1 MNELLQRLTRIVRFL
16 TADIWRLQAHKLP
29 PRRSL
34 WVTRLRILL
43 LAVRRFNLDKCALR
57 ASALTFYSLLSI
69 VPVVA
74 LAFAVAKG
82 FGIEKTL
89 GEQILARLP
98 GNEEAAQ
105 KIIGFAHSLLEETK
119 GGAIAGAGVAL
130 LLWTVIKLLGNIEK
144 SFNDIWGITTPRSFG
159 RRIADYLSVTMTCP
173 ILIIVAS
180 SATVLVA
187 TRAAS
192 VIERLSFLGYLAAPL
207 LLLLKLLPY
216 VVIWIVFTFIYAFMP
231 NTRVGMKSA
240 LWGGILAGTAYQLVQ
255 LAYVSFQIGV
265 SKFGAIYGSFAALPL
280 FLVWLELSWTIVL
293 LGAEVSFAH
302 QNVSTYE
309 YEQDCLG
316 VSHSFR
322 RMVAVLVASRCV
334 KAFLRGEEP
343 LTAEDISRGLDA
355 PVRLIRS
362 VLSELTRA
370 RVLSEVC
377 RAGRGEVAYEPA
389 LDVRQLTVAG
399 VVKRLDDQGVSAV
412 PIQESPDVQRLR
424 DSIARF
430 GQRNEQSSQNT
441 RLQDL

>member
-1 MNELLQRLTRIVRFL
+1 MWLQKLSGIVRFL
-16 TADIWRLQAHKLP
+16 RADIWRLQAHKLP

-43 LAVRRFNLDKCALR
+43 LAVRRFNLDRCALH
-57 ASALTFYSLLSI
+57 ASALTFYSLLSL

-82 FGIEKTL
+82 FGIEEIL

-98 GNEEAAQ
+98 DNEEAAQ
-105 KIIGFAHSLLEETK
+105 KIMGFAHSLLEETR
-119 GGAIAGAGVAL
+119 GGAIAGVGVAL
-130 LLWTVIKLLGNIEK
+130 LLWTVVKLLGNIEK
-144 SFNDIWGITTPRSFG
+144 SFNDIWGVTTQRSLG
-159 RRIADYLSVTMTCP
+159 RKIADYLSVALLCP
-173 ILIIVAS
+173 VLTIIAG

-187 TRAAS
+187 ARTAS
-192 VIERLSFLGYLAAPL
+192 VVERLSFLGSLAGPL

-216 VVIWIVFTFIYAFMP
+216 AVLWIAFTFIYAFMP
-231 NTRVGMKSA
+231 NTRVRMKSA

-265 SKFGAIYGSFAALPL
+265 AKYGAIYGSFAALPL
-280 FLVWLELSWTIVL
+280 LLVWLELSWTIVL

-302 QNVSTYE
+302 QNVETYE

-316 VSHSFR
+316 ASHSFR
-322 RMVAVLVASRCV
+322 RTVAVLVASRCV
-334 KAFLRGEEP
+334 KALLGGEGP

-355 PVRLIRS
+355 PIRLIRS

-370 RVLSEVC
+370 RILSEVC

-399 VVKRLDDQGVSAV
+399 VIKRLDEQGGSAV
-412 PIQESPDVQRLR
+412 PIRESPDFQRVRETL
-424 DSIARF
+424 ARF
-430 GQRNEQSSQNT
+430 GHRNEQSAQNT
-441 RLQDL
+441 KLQDL